1 MKDVQETLDR
11 LVPEP
16 ARMSEWDAVLRDARP
31 RRRSLALQLTLATGA
46 AALAALFVV
55 APWKG
60 SERVGILDR
69 ALAAVGDGQVVHV
82 VLRGQWGGTLVDLK
96 TGERQPLYG
105 EREIWYDTNRNLA
118 HEISRFGGAVESED
132 VYSPEKPDTELTAL
146 SREYRQALK
155 AGTAHVTGKGLFDG
169 RPVYWVT
176 IRRLMLPDVADHRDH
191 EFAEEVAISTD
202 TFKPVAIRA
211 LRDRHAFDTQRVLK
225 LETVDVSNAN
235 FTLDPAASLDGR
247 AMMSGSHPLAFERAP
262 DVLGRTPYWLG
273 SSYKGLPL
281 AQTQQA
287 VSRTGSVPTKTLV
300 TGARAIQIRNCLKNR
315 PRNRCPRTM
324 GSIEQRGGK
333 IYEVGRS
340 TFGPLHT
347 GVAFFYGSVG
357 DNPTTFKKDVSPNM
371 AEPHVLVTET
381 SDPDLRLLAGRPMSY
396 VPPDGSVVITAGGS
410 GFLIRD
416 GLYIT
421 IQAADDGE
429 ILPIARALTPMPSA
443 GSGAGG

>member
-191 EFAEEVAISTD
+191 EFAEEVAISTE

-211 LRDRHAFDTQRVLK
+211 LRDRLAFDTQRVLR
-225 LETVDVSNAN
+225 LETVDVPNAN
-235 FTLDPAASLDGR
+235 FTGTRLRRWTG
-247 AMMSGSHPLAFERAP
+247 ER
-262 DVLGRTPYWLG
+262 
-273 SSYKGLPL
+273 
-281 AQTQQA
+281 
-287 VSRTGSVPTKTLV
+287 
-300 TGARAIQIRNCLKNR
+300 
-315 PRNRCPRTM
+315 
-324 GSIEQRGGK
+324 
-333 IYEVGRS
+333 
-340 TFGPLHT
+340 
-347 GVAFFYGSVG
+347 
-357 DNPTTFKKDVSPNM
+357 
-371 AEPHVLVTET
+371 
-381 SDPDLRLLAGRPMSY
+381 
-396 VPPDGSVVITAGGS
+396 
-410 GFLIRD
+410 
-416 GLYIT
+416 
-421 IQAADDGE
+421 
-429 ILPIARALTPMPSA
+429 
-443 GSGAGG
+443 